1 MYKFNFADFEC
12 SVFYVT
18 LHSVNDLGYAS
29 QAMTSS
35 DPEIVHPGLLIIY
48 FQIQGY
54 DVIGRLGQLM
64 QVNLALTN
72 KMFILA

>member
-12 SVFYVT
+12 SVLYVT
-18 LHSVNDLGYAS
+18 LQSVIDLRYALQS
-29 QAMTSS
+29 MTSS

-48 FQIQGY
+48 FQIQGC